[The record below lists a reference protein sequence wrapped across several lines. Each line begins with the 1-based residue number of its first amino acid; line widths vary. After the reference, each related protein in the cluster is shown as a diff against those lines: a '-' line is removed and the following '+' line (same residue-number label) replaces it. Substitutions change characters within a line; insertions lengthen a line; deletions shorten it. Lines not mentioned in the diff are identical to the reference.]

1 MPKNPDCRDVQITL
15 RGHALLKRLKRLERV
30 RTNPEMLEKVL
41 IEACVARGVSTK
53 VEKPKR
59 VLKRP
64 PGERTH
70 FGMALKRMRM
80 ERELSVRDLA
90 RLVGLTPGYISNVEN
105 GHDRVPT
112 EARVRQLAAV
122 LGADARRWVE
132 LARL

>member
-1 MPKNPDCRDVQITL
+1 MSDEPIKHVEMTL
-15 RGHALLKRLKRLERV
+15 RAHALLKRLKRLEKV

-59 VLKRP
+59 VPKRV
-64 PGERTH
+64 GERTH

-112 EARVRQLAAV
+112 EARVRQLAEV
-122 LGADARRWVE
+122 LGADARRWVD